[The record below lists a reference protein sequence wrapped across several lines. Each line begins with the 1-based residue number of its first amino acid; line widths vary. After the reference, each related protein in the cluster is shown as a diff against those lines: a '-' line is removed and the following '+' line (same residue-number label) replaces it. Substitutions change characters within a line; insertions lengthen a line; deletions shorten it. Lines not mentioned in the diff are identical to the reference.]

1 MRVDYVTLGPLAAID
16 HDGPRPLGGLRQRT
30 VLAVLLVSAERTVSV
45 DELIDHVWDG
55 QPPPKPL
62 VSLRAYVAN
71 LRRILGRD
79 GRTDRLVTDPHGYR
93 LHLLG
98 DRVDARL
105 FEDGLARGKHLL
117 EAGDA
122 AAATRELTTALD
134 RWQGPP
140 LVEFRDRAFTHHEI
154 HRLEACRADAV
165 EARYEAELMLGRGA
179 ELVTGLEAEIAANP
193 LREQLWIH
201 LMLALN
207 RAGRRT
213 DALSAHRRLVDL
225 LDDELG
231 IRPGPEVELIAADI
245 RRGTPPRPSPVPPP
259 PSPAADALFGRTSEL
274 HRLRAA
280 LTGAIGGRGRLAV
293 LTGESGVGKT
303 SLAAA
308 LAQTADELGVVHV
321 WVGHPAGV
329 RTPPSWAWTQVVRA
343 LAEQTRTSPDIFDG
357 SRHKERK
364 GFACLEMLAS
374 SLAEK
379 AGQRPT
385 LIVIDDLHRADRTA
399 YDVLKLLLGRL
410 SRLPVLIVGT
420 WQEGGRGRPRREHE
434 FDRLM
439 SRPETTLIRLQ
450 GIDAAAT
457 GQLIEAAFGVTPA
470 AGMVEAISDRT
481 GGNPFYI
488 AELAGLLHDDGRL
501 GLAAA
506 TLGSGDVPDAVA
518 AVIRRRMAD
527 LPASTRDALT
537 VAALL
542 GGEFAPSVAA
552 AALDRP
558 AEETSHDLIPA
569 VRTGFVVDAGPDL
582 MRFRHGLVR
591 DAITVQVTGT
601 ELASLHAQ
609 IARAFV
615 ALDRPAVTDSTAAAD
630 HAWRAGAEL
639 DVDAALTL
647 FDRALPTAW
656 ERAGYH
662 DVAELC
668 RHALDVCSRLDEERR
683 QSHEVRYWL
692 QLVSAQ
698 TVTEGQSSAA
708 VRDTLN
714 QIARLGPHGGG
725 FTLGTTLRGLEAA
738 CSGRYLEASIL
749 ADELLV
755 ASDTD
760 DPIARPAG
768 LYLRGLVDFLQG
780 ATAESS
786 MAIKELLN
794 LPPVVDWRRHRH
806 LVAFGVRGYGVAAW
820 IAAVLGDA
828 TAADAALAHAKV
840 LADSY
845 SDPFERGTVGISE
858 LQARAIMGRVGGTA
872 ELAAGLHAALTTAK
886 LDQMAASAK
895 VIECWALAL
904 GPEAT
909 DTADEMRAALAV
921 HTHDGTRIYLP
932 LYYQLLA
939 DVEWVR
945 GRVDAAREALRL
957 AESTAGATG
966 ESVWDRQL
974 ADRLS
979 VMRSASARLTS

>member
-1 MRVDYVTLGPLAAID
+1 MLGPLAAVD
-16 HDGPRPLGGLRQRT
+16 HDGPLPLGGLRQRT
-30 VLAVLLVSAERTVSV
+30 VLAVLIVAAERTVSV
-45 DELIDHVWDG
+45 DELIEHVWDG

-93 LHLLG
+93 LRLLG

-105 FEDGLARGKHLL
+105 FEDGLARGKQFL

-122 AAATRELTTALD
+122 AGATRELTTALD

-140 LVEFRDRAFTHHEI
+140 LVEFRDRPFAHHEI

-193 LREQLWIH
+193 LREQLWCH
-201 LMLALN
+201 LMLALH

-213 DALSAHRRLVDL
+213 DALTAHRRLTDL

-231 IRPGPEVELIAADI
+231 IRPGPEVEQLAADI
-245 RRGTPPRPSPVPPP
+245 RRGSPPQPSAAPPP
-259 PSPAADALFGRTSEL
+259 APPAADAFFGRNAEL
-274 HRLRAA
+274 QRLRTA

-293 LTGESGVGKT
+293 VTGESGVGKT
-303 SLAAA
+303 SLATA
-308 LAQTADELGVVHV
+308 LAQSADELGVEHV

-343 LAEQTRTSPDIFDG
+343 LAEQTRTSPDIFAG
-357 SRHKERK
+357 SRAKERK
-364 GFACLEMLAS
+364 GFACLEMLAAS
-374 SLAEK
+374 IAEK
-379 AGQRPT
+379 AGRAPT
-385 LIVIDDLHRADRTA
+385 LIVIDDLHRADRTT
-399 YDVLKLLLGRL
+399 YDVLKMLLGRL

-439 SRPETTLIRLQ
+439 SRPETALIRLQ
-450 GIDAAAT
+450 GIDVAAT
-457 GQLIEAAFGVTPA
+457 GQLIEAAYGVAPA
-470 AGMVEAISDRT
+470 ADMVKAISERT

-488 AELAGLLHDDGRL
+488 TELAGLLHDEDRL
-501 GLAAA
+501 RLATAS
-506 TLGSGDVPDAVA
+506 LGDGDVPDAVA

-527 LPASTRDALT
+527 LPGPARDALT

-542 GGEFAPSVAA
+542 GGEFAPSVAGA
-552 AALDRP
+552 VTGST
-558 AEETSHDLIPA
+558 EGISHDLTPA
-569 VRTGFVVDAGPDL
+569 VRTGFVVDVGPDR

-591 DAITVQVTGT
+591 DAIAVQVTGT
-601 ELASLHAQ
+601 ELAALHAR

-615 ALDRPAVTDSTAAAD
+615 ALDGLAVADTIAAAD
-630 HAWRAGAEL
+630 HAWRAGSEL

-668 RHALDVCSRLDEERR
+668 RHALDVCIRLDETQR
-683 QSHEVRYWL
+683 QSHKVRYWL

-708 VRDTLN
+708 VRTTLE

-725 FTLGTTLRGLEAA
+725 FALGTTLRGLEAA
-738 CSGRYLEASIL
+738 CSGRYREATIL
-749 ADELLV
+749 ADALLT
-755 ASDTD
+755 ASDAD
-760 DPIARPAG
+760 DPMARPAG
-768 LYLRGLVDFLQG
+768 LYLRGLVDFLLG
-780 ATAESS
+780 ATAQSS
-786 MAIKELLN
+786 SAIEELLS

-806 LVAFGVRGYGVAAW
+806 LVAFEVRGYGVAAW
-820 IAAVLGDA
+820 IAAARGDA
-828 TAADAALAHAKV
+828 TTADSTLAHAKV

-845 SDPFERGTVGISE
+845 GDPFERGSIGISE
-858 LQARAIMGRVGGTA
+858 LQARAIMGRVPGTA
-872 ELAAGLHAALTTAK
+872 ELAASLHDGLTVAK

-895 VIECWALAL
+895 VIECWALAV
-904 GPEAT
+904 GTEST
-909 DTADEMRAALAV
+909 DTADAMRAALAV
-921 HTHDGTRIYLP
+921 HTRDGTRIYLP

-939 DVEWVR
+939 DVEWAH
-945 GRVDAAREALRL
+945 GRVAAAREALCF
-957 AESTAGATG
+957 AESVAAATG
-966 ESVWDRQL
+966 EHVWDRQL
-974 ADRLS
+974 ADRSDL
-979 VMRSASARLTS
+979 MRPASARLTS